1 MNNYEDWAKLVA
13 KKLKGEADL
22 IAAIEKDELEDSAA
36 KDAFVRT
43 VLEPFLPENYGIG
56 SGRIVDAFGNYSDH
70 IEVIVYNR
78 EFPRIGMPGI
88 QDAYLYESVL
98 ATFSVRAKFIRKT
111 FFESL
116 NACASLAQLETNMDK
131 TVLIRLAKK
140 NGLKPGPNKKFIHDD
155 PLRTARFELIGRPPG
170 FVYGFSGIKHSYR
183 QLQENIDLWIDHRQ
197 KDGVSTPMKAL
208 PAVIATQGCFA
219 WRNAA
224 PLALSNREMLGI
236 GNDEAPIRLI
246 VLQLL
251 YLLNRRLHITADGY
265 GLKPNL
271 SKYLSQFSGP
281 KFELGVGNVYEMEN
295 MKSARDTMRFE
306 PARDHTPVAAA
317 VSKTSSKPA
326 KRKLPKV
333 LKEVVPVSAAP
344 EPKPAPKES
353 APVNTAPE
361 PKSAPKE
368 SAPVNTAPEPK
379 PAPKETAPVNTAP
392 EPKPTPKEAA
402 PVSAAK
408 EPKPSPKETASASA
422 APEPKPAPKEAAP
435 AAASGVFDKPSP
447 FASAPTPSAAQE
459 STPEPAPATSSGV
472 FDKPSPF
479 ASAPAPQAEEAEAE
493 PPRPA
498 ARVSSLGSAPIP
510 QMPGSETA
518 AESKPSP
525 MPTTPLGSAP
535 IPGMSAPKAE
545 TKPES
550 SPMPSTPL
558 GSAPIPP
565 MSTAEPAA
573 ETNPAQPPAAPLGSA
588 PIPPSEPDA
597 SKVIPPKP
605 PVDFDLGS
613 EVEVLEDKDQ
623 PEEDD
628 FESTVIIP
636 PNAGASSNEAAK
648 DSTNAFIARVKE
660 QLSSEPEIDND
671 KKSFSSTIPQ

>member
-1 MNNYEDWAKLVA
+1 MNNYEDWAILVA

-36 KDAFVRT
+36 KDAFVRI

-70 IEVIVYNR
+70 LEVIVYNR
-78 EFPRIGMPGI
+78 DFPRIGMPGI

-111 FFESL
+111 FFASL
-116 NACASLAQLETNMDK
+116 DACASLAQLETNMDK

-140 NGLKPGPNKKFIHDD
+140 NGLKPGPNKKFIHED
-155 PLRTARFELIGRPPG
+155 PLRTARFDLIGRPPG
-170 FVYGFSGIKHSYR
+170 FVYGFSGIKNSYR

-197 KDGVSTPMKAL
+197 KDGISTPMKAL

-246 VLQLL
+246 VLQML

-281 KFELGVGNVYEMEN
+281 KFEIGVGNVYEMEN

-306 PARDHTPVAAA
+306 PAKDHTPIAAA
-317 VSKTSSKPA
+317 LSKKAPKPA
-326 KRKLPKV
+326 KPKLPKV
-333 LKEVVPVSAAP
+333 LKETAPVSAAP
-344 EPKPAPKES
+344 EPKPAPKE
-353 APVNTAPE
+353 
-361 PKSAPKE
+361 
-368 SAPVNTAPEPK
+368 
-379 PAPKETAPVNTAP
+379 
-392 EPKPTPKEAA
+392 AA
-402 PVSAAK
+402 PVDV
-408 EPKPSPKETASASA
+408 
-422 APEPKPAPKEAAP
+422 APEPKPAPKEAAPVSAPPEPKSAPKEVAPVSAAPEPKPTPKEVAP

-459 STPEPAPATSSGV
+459 STPDSAPAASSGV

-510 QMPGSETA
+510 QLSGSETA

-535 IPGMSAPKAE
+535 IPQMSGSETAAE
-545 TKPES
+545 SNP
-550 SPMPSTPL
+550 SPMPTTPL

-573 ETNPAQPPAAPLGSA
+573 EPSPAQPPAAPLGSA
-588 PIPPSEPDA
+588 PIPPSEPGV

-660 QLSSEPEIDND
+660 QLSSEPEID
-671 KKSFSSTIPQ
+671 KEQKPFSSTIPQ

>member
-1 MNNYEDWAKLVA
+1 MNNYEDWAILVA

-56 SGRIVDAFGNYSDH
+56 AGRIVDAFGNYSDH
-70 IEVIVYNR
+70 FEVIVYNR
-78 EFPRIGMPGI
+78 DFPRIGMPGI

-116 NACASLAQLETNMDK
+116 DACASLAQLETNMDK

-140 NGLKPGPNKKFIHDD
+140 NGLKPGPNKKFVHED

-170 FVYGFSGIKHSYR
+170 FVYGFSGIKNSYR

-197 KDGVSTPMKAL
+197 EDGVSTPMKAL

-281 KFELGVGNVYEMEN
+281 KFEIGVGNVYEMEN

-306 PARDHTPVAAA
+306 PAKDHTPIAAA
-317 VSKTSSKPA
+317 LARKAPQPA
-326 KRKLPKV
+326 KPEPSQAPKEAAPANATPEPKPTP
-333 LKEVVPVSAAP
+333 KEAVPVSAAP
-344 EPKPAPKES
+344 EPKPVA
-353 APVNTAPE
+353 
-361 PKSAPKE
+361 
-368 SAPVNTAPEPK
+368 
-379 PAPKETAPVNTAP
+379 
-392 EPKPTPKEAA
+392 KEAA
-402 PVSAAK
+402 PVSAAP
-408 EPKPSPKETASASA
+408 EPKPVAKEAAPVNA
-422 APEPKPAPKEAAP
+422 APEPKPAAKEAAP
-435 AAASGVFDKPSP
+435 VNAAPEPKP
-447 FASAPTPSAAQE
+447 AAKEAAPVNA
-459 STPEPAPATSSGV
+459 TPEPKPAAKETAPAVSSGV

-479 ASAPAPQAEEAEAE
+479 ASAPAPQAQEAEAE

-498 ARVSSLGSAPIP
+498 SRISSLGSAPIP
-510 QMPGSETA
+510 QMSGSETTA
-518 AESKPSP
+518 GSESSP

-535 IPGMSAPKAE
+535 IPPMSAPEAE
-545 TKPES
+545 TEPES
-550 SPMPSTPL
+550 APMPSTPL

-565 MSTAEPAA
+565 MSTEEPAA
-573 ETNPAQPPAAPLGSA
+573 EPKPGQTPAAPLGSA
-588 PIPPSEPDA
+588 PIPPSEPDV

-636 PNAGASSNEAAK
+636 P
-648 DSTNAFIARVKE
+648 
-660 QLSSEPEIDND
+660 
-671 KKSFSSTIPQ
+671 

>member
-1 MNNYEDWAKLVA
+1 MNNYEDWAILVA

-70 IEVIVYNR
+70 LEVIVYNR
-78 EFPRIGMPGI
+78 DFPRIGMPGI

-111 FFESL
+111 FFQSL
-116 NACASLAQLETNMDK
+116 DACASLAQLETNMDK

-140 NGLKPGPNKKFIHDD
+140 NGLKPGPNKKFIHED
-155 PLRTARFELIGRPPG
+155 PLRTARFDLIGRPPG
-170 FVYGFSGIKHSYR
+170 FVYGFSGIKNSYR

-197 KDGVSTPMKAL
+197 KDGISTPMKAL

-281 KFELGVGNVYEMEN
+281 KFEIGVGNVYEMEN
-295 MKSARDTMRFE
+295 MKPARDTMRFE
-306 PARDHTPVAAA
+306 PARDHTPIAAA
-317 VSKTSSKPA
+317 LSKKAPKSAKP
-326 KRKLPKV
+326 KLPKV
-333 LKEVVPVSAAP
+333 LKE
-344 EPKPAPKES
+344 K
-353 APVNTAPE
+353 
-361 PKSAPKE
+361 
-368 SAPVNTAPEPK
+368 APVNTAPEPK
-379 PAPKETAPVNTAP
+379 PAPKE
-392 EPKPTPKEAA
+392 AA
-402 PVSAAK
+402 PV
-408 EPKPSPKETASASA
+408 SA
-422 APEPKPAPKEAAP
+422 APEPKPAPKEAAPVSAPPELKPTPKEAAPVDAAPEPKPAPKEAAPVSAAPELKPTPKEAAPVDVATEPKPAPKEAAPVSAAPEPKPAPKETAP

-459 STPEPAPATSSGV
+459 STPDSAPAASSGV

-493 PPRPA
+493 SPRPA

-510 QMPGSETA
+510 PMSGSETA
-518 AESKPSP
+518 AESNPSP
-525 MPTTPLGSAP
+525 MPT
-535 IPGMSAPKAE
+535 
-545 TKPES
+545 
-550 SPMPSTPL
+550 TPL

-573 ETNPAQPPAAPLGSA
+573 EPSPAQPPAAPLGSA
-588 PIPPSEPDA
+588 PIPPSEPGV

-660 QLSSEPEIDND
+660 QLSSEPEID
-671 KKSFSSTIPQ
+671 KEQKPFSSTIPQ